1 LIGQVAQERNRVQK
15 QLEYGNVRLGNELR
29 DVFGASGQLML
40 KAVVDED
47 KGPKLRIWRR
57 EN

>member
-1 LIGQVAQERNRVQK
+1 
-15 QLEYGNVRLGNELR
+15 LEYENVKLGNELR

-47 KGPKLRIWRR
+47 KGSKLRIWRR